1 MPEVLDF
8 DKRAA
13 KVHAT
18 LSANEGNAPSLD
30 KDATVPEGQ
39 LSGATTKE
47 YVLTDLPTAVKQLDA
62 LRTSDKD
69 RAPIDINLAQFAK
82 EKWGFGISD
91 NGAPD
96 TLLRFLG
103 VDSNRHTVSSLMNM
117 PQFQEEFRWLI
128 PEVIREAIRLGLR
141 KNPAYPNLIASEI
154 NVDQPKVTMPYVNM
168 SDSMVTRIGET
179 ESIPVGTTTFGQKTV
194 TLNKL
199 ATGLKLSD
207 EVLAY
212 VPLNI
217 LSIFLQDV
225 GVNLN
230 IGLDT
235 AMAEVL
241 INGDQADGS
250 EAAPIIGVANPANGI
265 TYDDDLL
272 RAWIRLSR
280 LGKGPTSMVSNEDA
294 AINIL
299 KLPEFKTRDKWVERD
314 TIQLQTPVPQTTNYF
329 VHGAM
334 PTGNKVV
341 LVDPSA
347 ALIKLNS
354 MALQVESERIAS
366 RQLNGTYVSL
376 TTGFANLFRDA
387 RLIIDGAQDIT
398 TLPYPDFLNVDS
410 VETQK
415 YR

>member
-1 MPEVLDF
+1 MEKLDF

-13 KVHAT
+13 KVTET
-18 LSANEGNAPSLD
+18 LTKSEGKIAVENA
-30 KDATVPEGQ
+30 PEGQ
-39 LSGATTKE
+39 LNKKE
-47 YVLTDLPTAVKQLDA
+47 IRKYILTDLPAAVKQLDS

-69 RAPIDINLAQFAK
+69 RQPIEISLGQYAK
-82 EKWGFGISD
+82 EKWGFAMSD
-91 NGAPD
+91 NGSPD
-96 TLLRFLG
+96 SLLNLLG
-103 VDSNRHTVSSLMNM
+103 VQPGKHSIQSLMTM
-117 PQFQEEFRWLI
+117 PDFDSGFRWLV

-141 KNPAYPNLIASEI
+141 KNPAYPSLIASEI
-154 NVDQPKVTMPYVNM
+154 NVDQPKVTMPYINM
-168 SDSMVTRIGET
+168 SDAMPSKVGET
-179 ESIPVGTTTFGQKTV
+179 ETIPVGTTTFGQKDV
-194 TLNKL
+194 KLHKL

-207 EVLAY
+207 EVISY
-212 VPLNI
+212 VPLNV

-235 AMAEVL
+235 AMAEIL

-250 EAAPIIGVANPANGI
+250 ESAPVIGVNNVANGI

-280 LGKGPTSMVSNEDA
+280 LGKGPSAMISNEDA

-334 PTGNKVV
+334 PAGNKVV
-341 LVDPSA
+341 LVDPTA

-354 MALQVESERIAS
+354 MALRVESERIAEK
-366 RQLNGTYVSL
+366 QLNGTYASL

-387 RLIIDGAQDIT
+387 RLVIDGTDTLAN
-398 TLPYPDFLNVDS
+398 LPYPDYLNVDG

-415 YR
+415 FKNS